1 MLTPAPRHAQVPHS
15 DCGDHDLY
23 EDYATVRGPG
33 VAIKKS
39 HLLPIKP
46 RPGTQPCG
54 VFGIN
59 PVMPHLQRLYNQ
71 GDAAMLANVGPLVEP
86 ITKQEYK
93 EKKKRVPPS
102 LFAHNTQQRV
112 TASVHAQ
119 YGQAKGIVGT

>member
-1 MLTPAPRHAQVPHS
+1 MPHS
-15 DCGDHDLY
+15 ECGDHDLY
-23 EDYATVRGPG
+23 KDYATVRGPG
-33 VAIKKS
+33 LAIKKE

-46 RPGTQPCG
+46 RPDTQPCG

-71 GDAAMLANVGPLVEP
+71 GDAAMLANVGAMVEP

-93 EKKKRVPPS
+93 EKAKRVPPS

-119 YGQAKGIVGT
+119 YGQAKGVVGA

>member
-1 MLTPAPRHAQVPHS
+1 MPHS
-15 DCGDHDLY
+15 ECGAHDLY
-23 EDYATVRGPG
+23 KDYAAVRGPG
-33 VAIKKS
+33 LAIKQA

-46 RPGTQPCG
+46 RPDTQPCG

-71 GDAAMLANVGPLVEP
+71 GDAAMLANVGAMVEP

-93 EKKKRVPPS
+93 EKAKRVPPS

-119 YGQAKGIVGT
+119 YGQAKGVVGA